1 MSEDDQNSSGSA
13 DLQQMAK
20 QYVDLWEQQI
30 KALAGDDALAQTM
43 AQTMELMNAG
53 AANVAAM
60 MQKAATQGNGTENRT
75 GADDGS
81 DNSADKNAGNAATER
96 KAGAHAKAAGAAP
109 GRTEPDVREL
119 TLRIAELERRLARL
133 EGLTEPSGKIAAKKS
148 GKS

>member
-60 MQKAATQGNGTENRT
+60 MQKAATQGNGT
-75 GADDGS
+75 
-81 DNSADKNAGNAATER
+81 
-96 KAGAHAKAAGAAP
+96 
-109 GRTEPDVREL
+109 
-119 TLRIAELERRLARL
+119 
-133 EGLTEPSGKIAAKKS
+133 
-148 GKS
+148 